1 MIANNILIVDD
12 KIPNLRVLTTI
23 LKGENYQVRKATDG
37 ESAIEAVQ
45 IEPPDLILLDIQ
57 MPGMDGYEVCR
68 SLKLDRET
76 QNIPI
81 IFITALSEVFDQV
94 KAF

>member
-1 MIANNILIVDD
+1 MVDD